1 MSVAHDVCA
10 HESTVYPAHVDLPSL
25 DLHPGSS
32 GICVQREMLV
42 APTGA
47 CVLLGHGVQA

>member
-1 MSVAHDVCA
+1 MSVAQEACA

-32 GICVQREMLV
+32 GISVQLV
-42 APTGA
+42 ATVEPAGA
-47 CVLLGHGVQA
+47 CVLLGQGVQA